1 MPCVPEEVAADAE
14 VSGIRELPFLSRHAK
29 VVGNLPWIHR
39 DPFDRMLIAQAR
51 MEDMRLLSHD
61 DDVIRYGEGVMGF

>member
-1 MPCVPEEVAADAE
+1 MRILFDTHAL
-14 VSGIRELPFLSRHAK
+14 IWFLED
-29 VVGNLPWIHR
+29 NPI
-39 DPFDRMLIAQAR
+39 DRMLIAQAR